1 MQYLEQCILAYGDAL
16 YRFCCNQTDSRYE
29 AEELYQDTLLC
40 VLEDPKK
47 FQKVKNPK
55 CYILG
60 VALHLE
66 KNKRRKRTRRD
77 RIAPVI
83 SGNVRTGEGGEID
96 VLVFAAGS
104 GDETEKKVLH
114 HELQQ
119 RLREV
124 IKVLPETYQ
133 AVLSLYY
140 GNELSVKEIAG
151 VMKTPEATV
160 KSRLFQARKRLKKV
174 LEGEGYD
181 GTEFG

>member
-16 YRFCCNQTDSRYE
+16 YRFCCNQTDSCYE

-40 VLEDPKK
+40 VLENPGK
-47 FQKVKNPK
+47 FQKIKNPK

-66 KNKRRKRTRRD
+66 KNKRRKRSRRN

-83 SGNVRTGEGGEID
+83 SGNVQTGEGEEID
-96 VLVFAAGS
+96 VLTFAAGS

-119 RLREV
+119 RLRGE
-124 IKVLPETYQ
+124 IKVLPEPYRI
-133 AVLSLYY
+133 VLSLYY

-151 VMKTPEATV
+151 VVKVSEATV
-160 KSRLFQARKRLKKV
+160 KNRLFQARKRLKKV

-181 GTEFG
+181 GTEIG

>member
-1 MQYLEQCILAYGDAL
+1 M
-16 YRFCCNQTDSRYE
+16 
-29 AEELYQDTLLC
+29 
-40 VLEDPKK
+40 
-47 FQKVKNPK
+47 
-55 CYILG
+55 
-60 VALHLE
+60 
-66 KNKRRKRTRRD
+66 
-77 RIAPVI
+77 
-83 SGNVRTGEGGEID
+83 
-96 VLVFAAGS
+96 
-104 GDETEKKVLH
+104 LH

-151 VMKTPEATV
+151 VMKTQEATV
-160 KSRLFQARKRLKKV
+160 KSRLFQARRRLKKV